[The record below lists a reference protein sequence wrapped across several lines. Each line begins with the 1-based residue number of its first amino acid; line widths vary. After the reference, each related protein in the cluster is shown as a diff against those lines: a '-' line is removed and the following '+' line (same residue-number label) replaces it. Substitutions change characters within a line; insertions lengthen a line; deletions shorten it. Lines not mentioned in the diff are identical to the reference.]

1 MEVPILL
8 AGEQVIKLDVV
19 DSAILILLSKNTMK
33 LRNLT
38 VNTSNDTAC
47 LVFNDKL
54 KEIELYTSASEH

>member
-8 AGEQVIKLDVV
+8 AGEQVIKFDVV
-19 DSAILILLSKNTMK
+19 DSAILILLSKNTME

-38 VNTSNDTAC
+38 VNTSNDIAC

-54 KEIELYTSASEH
+54 RDRAIHLC

>member
-8 AGEQVIKLDVV
+8 AGEQVIKFDVV

-38 VNTSNDTAC
+38 VNTSKILLA
-47 LVFNDKL
+47 
-54 KEIELYTSASEH
+54 